1 MAARLRLLERPDGVR
16 GPLTSETDVDF
27 FCVGR
32 DRWAIYDRR
41 LDPAAPGAFL
51 GRLQRVAGVFEVS
64 FADLERPHA
73 YCASLND
80 SRSQFVGA
88 AQPTRRPALRLV

>member
-1 MAARLRLLERPDGVR
+1 MAARLRLLDHPDGAR
-16 GPLTSETDVDF
+16 GPITSEADVHF

-41 LDPAAPGAFL
+41 VDPAALGAFL
-51 GRLQRVAGVFEVS
+51 GRLQRVAGVFEVT
-64 FADLERPHA
+64 FADIDRPHA

-80 SRSQFVGA
+80 SRSEFVGLA
-88 AQPTRRPALRLV
+88 LPSRRPALRLV